1 MLTVEERLAHLES
14 RLRVAEDRLAI
25 ANLIASYGPA
35 VDRRDRA
42 ATEAIWAKG
51 GTYVIGDEVV
61 PFDELADIVDRPGH
75 LRYVNTGC
83 SHFLS
88 PARISLDG
96 DTAVAV
102 NYSTVIMHEGERWV
116 VDRLS
121 ANRWELVRTDEGWQ
135 VERRSNRMIT
145 GVEEA
150 RALLA

>member
-1 MLTVEERLAHLES
+1 MPTVEERLEQLET
-14 RLRVAEDRLAI
+14 RLQVAEDRLAI

-35 VDRRDRA
+35 VDRRDGA
-42 ATEAIWAKG
+42 ATEALWSTE

-61 PFDELADIVDRPGH
+61 PFAGLADIVDRPGH
-75 LRYVNTGC
+75 IRYVTAGC

-88 PARISLDG
+88 PARIEVTG

-102 NYSTVIMHEGERWV
+102 NYSMVVMHEGERWV

-121 ANRWELVRTDEGWQ
+121 ANRWELVRTDGGWK
-135 VERRSNRMIT
+135 VERRANRTIT